1 MKTNLY
7 ILLLSNILQI
17 LLYKQK
23 CKFIIGTLNLI
34 SLTYEPVSVLTLLD
48 CIHCSSVPCNIT
60 STFHILTTIPLHLR
74 LEQISNY
81 KQFILLNIVGIQ
93 VSHDLSCRTF
103 SSQTQGCV
111 PGTVTFFLQ
120 PCESS
125 L

>member
-81 KQFILLNIVGIQ
+81 KHFILLNIVGIHL
-93 VSHDLSCRTF
+93 SHDLSCRTF

-120 PCESS
+120 PSESS